1 MKANTDEAVEGCSPL
16 WAAAATGHLYVVK
29 LLIDH
34 NADVDG
40 RNATNLTPMRTAAH
54 DGRLNIVSSLAR
66 YYGGP

>member
-1 MKANTDEAVEGCSPL
+1 MKDNTDEAVEGCSPL
-16 WAAAATGHLYVVK
+16 WAAAATGHLDVVK

-40 RNATNLTPMRTAAH
+40 RNATNLTPMRTAAY
-54 DGRLNIVSSLAR
+54 DGRLDIVSSLAR

>member
-16 WAAAATGHLYVVK
+16 WAAAATGHLDVVK

-40 RNATNLTPMRTAAH
+40 RNATNFTPMWAAAC
-54 DGRLNIVSSLAR
+54 DRRLDR